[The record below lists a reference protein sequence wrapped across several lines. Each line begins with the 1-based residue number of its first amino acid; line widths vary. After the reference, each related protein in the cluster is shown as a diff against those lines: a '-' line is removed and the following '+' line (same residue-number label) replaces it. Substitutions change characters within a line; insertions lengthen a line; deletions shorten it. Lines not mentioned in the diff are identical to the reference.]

1 MGSNCIPE
9 WQEGHGHWERW
20 PLEDLFNTSADAVWL
35 AEEGNEPDDDKD
47 LFDYRDDPR
56 LVRIEL
62 VKDGI
67 LPGQVREFTGPDGEK
82 SLGLIFRLFEPGVD
96 QKDSIYMVCP
106 IKPLSEED
114 PTGVCV
120 LAQGDRETL
129 FQVAF
134 GVRGSSDWFAMPH
147 LGGSKDGYLI
157 SDTPVIGTVIPETLQ
172 QVWELYRWPITGIK
186 PDPEKD
192 FHYFEN
198 PYSRE
203 DWELSRVVLFDPDF
217 LDKVDT
223 YDWETGKLIHA
234 AGEPWDDEEDNED
247 KENT

>member
-1 MGSNCIPE
+1 MSFDVIRCRNLCAIDVWCQWKGHAWRGSNCIPE

-106 IKPLSEED
+106 IKP
-114 PTGVCV
+114 T
-120 LAQGDRETL
+120 LAYFFT
-129 FQVAF
+129 
-134 GVRGSSDWFAMPH
+134 SSSVK
-147 LGGSKDGYLI
+147 L
-157 SDTPVIGTVIPETLQ
+157 TPVAISYLRI
-172 QVWELYRWPITGIK
+172 
-186 PDPEKD
+186 
-192 FHYFEN
+192 
-198 PYSRE
+198 SR
-203 DWELSRVVLFDPDF
+203 
-217 LDKVDT
+217 
-223 YDWETGKLIHA
+223 
-234 AGEPWDDEEDNED
+234 
-247 KENT
+247 